1 MEKETKRVK
10 LVEDIL
16 GGGFL
21 DHHIQEAL
29 EDGADANASG
39 SDGMTPLMAVSRN
52 CGRPEIRLLL
62 ERGADPRPADMFGR
76 TALHHAVISPCEDNG
91 IQLLIEAGADV
102 HAVDRNGNTPLHTAA
117 VNSEWTGK
125 VGAECLLRHDAD
137 PFARTNKGKTPFDLA
152 GDSETKV
159 LLKAAMENRSLA
171 SDLEIKLGT
180 PGDKFWRGPRA

>member
-52 CGRPEIRLLL
+52 CGTPEIRLLL

-76 TALHHAVISPCEDNG
+76 TALHYAVISLDEDSG
-91 IQLLIEAGADV
+91 IELLIEAGADI

-125 VGAECLLRHDAD
+125 VAAECLLRHDAD
-137 PFARTNKGKTPFDLA
+137 PFARTNKGETPLDLA

-159 LLKAAMENRSLA
+159 LLKAAMEKRSLA
-171 SDLEIKLGT
+171 SDPEIKQGG
-180 PGDKFWRGPRA
+180 PGVRPWQGPRA